1 MATRFVGEDLTPVL
15 PERRNRDE
23 KGPTPSSQELRAR
36 QRWRFWLLMV
46 GLVVAAC
53 LLILRL
59 FVYQIVQWGDQVA
72 MGQAHRG
79 AAARGVIVDRN
90 GTLLAAD
97 RFFYEVAITPNILYN
112 DEERREVANQL
123 EELAGMPANRT
134 LALLQEYQNS
144 SFLRLAETVPLAQ
157 AEAIEHKQEEMAQT
171 LDRFPLQYVFITP
184 VPLRYYPQHE
194 LASHL
199 LGFVNMERTPF
210 YGVESYYSRF
220 LLADSGIG
228 FTNKPQADLSSL
240 SSNLRRYMPSQAG
253 KDVVLTIDSAIQ
265 WIVEEELKRGVEEFK
280 AARGTVIIQNPYTG
294 EILAMAS
301 YPSYD
306 PNRFADTETANFL
319 DPAISQQ
326 YEPGS
331 IFKVI
336 TMASG
341 LDAEVMTPH
350 KVYNDPGFI
359 SIGERTIFNSQLI
372 GYGEVEAQDALAL
385 SLNVV
390 TAQVAVDIGVSQFYD
405 YVRRF
410 GFGSPTEVDLAGE
423 IPGAIK
429 VPGDPMWSLSDL
441 GTNSFGQGI
450 AVTPLQMVNSVSALA
465 NGGKLM
471 RPYVVSERV
480 YDGQVL
486 RTEPTVIHTAIG
498 NEYASQIAD
507 MMVHAVEIGNKK
519 ARVADYTVAGKSG
532 TAQIPTVAGYLEDQV
547 NASFVGFAPAQ
558 DPAVVMLVRLERPD
572 QEVTLWASDN
582 AAPIFSRIMT
592 RVLNYLG
599 AEPNSRRYAGSG
611 E

>member
-1 MATRFVGEDLTPVL
+1 
-15 PERRNRDE
+15 
-23 KGPTPSSQELRAR
+23 
-36 QRWRFWLLMV
+36 MV
-46 GLVVAAC
+46 MLALAAG

-59 FVYQIVQWGDQVA
+59 FVYQIIQWGAQVEV
-72 MGQAHRG
+72 GQGHQG
-79 AAARGVIVDRN
+79 APARGVIVDRN

-97 RFFYEVAITPNILYN
+97 RFFYEVAITPNLLNN
-112 DEERREVANQL
+112 DEERRSVASQL

-134 LALLQEYQNS
+134 LALLQEYQTAS
-144 SFLRLAETVPLAQ
+144 YLRLAETVPLAQ
-157 AEAIEHKQEEMAQT
+157 AEAIQERQDEIAID

-184 VPLRYYPQHE
+184 VPLRYYPQNE
-194 LASHL
+194 LASHI
-199 LGFVNMERTPF
+199 LGFVNAERSPF
-210 YGVESYYSRF
+210 YGVESYYDRF
-220 LLADSGIG
+220 LVADSGIG
-228 FTNKPQADLSSL
+228 FTSTPQKDLSTLSPSL
-240 SSNLRRYMPSQAG
+240 RKYLPSLAG
-253 KDVVLTIDSAIQ
+253 KDIVLTIDSAIQ
-265 WIVEEELKRGVEEFK
+265 WIVEEELQRGVEEFK
-280 AARGTVIIQNPYTG
+280 AVRGTVIIQNPHTG

-306 PNRFADTETANFL
+306 PNRYGETDTANFL
-319 DPAISQQ
+319 DPAVSQQ

-336 TMASG
+336 TMAAG
-341 LDAEVMTPH
+341 LDAEVMTPD

-372 GYGEVEAQDALAL
+372 GYGEIEAQDALAL

-390 TAQVAVDIGVSQFYD
+390 TAQVALDIGVSQFYD

-423 IPGAIK
+423 VPGAIK
-429 VPGDPMWSLSDL
+429 TPGDPLWSYSDL

-471 RPYVVSERV
+471 RPYVVKERV
-480 YDGQVL
+480 YDGKVL
-486 RTEPTVIHTAIG
+486 ETEPTVVHTAIAAK
-498 NEYASQIAD
+498 YADQIAD
-507 MMVHAVEIGNKK
+507 MMVHTVEVGNQK
-519 ARVADYTVAGKSG
+519 ARVEDYTVAGKSG

-547 NASFVGFAPAQ
+547 NASFVGFAPAD
-558 DPAVVMLVRLERPD
+558 DPAAVMLVVLERPD

-592 RVLNYLG
+592 RVLNYLNV
-599 AEPNSRRYAGSG
+599 EPDSRKYAG

>member
-1 MATRFVGEDLTPVL
+1 
-15 PERRNRDE
+15 
-23 KGPTPSSQELRAR
+23 
-36 QRWRFWLLMV
+36 MV
-46 GLVVAAC
+46 ILAAAAG

-59 FVYQIVQWGDQVA
+59 AIYQIVQWGDQLPI
-72 MGQAHRG
+72 GQPHTG
-79 AAARGVIVDRN
+79 ADARGVIVDRN

-97 RFFYEVAITPNILYN
+97 RFFYEVAITPNILHS

-134 LALLQEYQNS
+134 LAMLQEYQDS
-144 SFLRLAETVPLAQ
+144 SFLRLAETVPLAA
-157 AEAIEHKQEEMAQT
+157 AEAIEARQEEIAKT

-184 VPLRYYPQHE
+184 VPLRYYPQNE
-194 LASHL
+194 LASHI
-199 LGFVNMERTPF
+199 LGFVNAERSPF
-210 YGVESYYSRF
+210 YGVESYYDRY

-228 FTNKPQADLSSL
+228 FTTAPQAELSSL
-240 SSNLRRYMPSQAG
+240 SPSLRRYMPSQAG
-253 KDVVLTIDSAIQ
+253 KDIVLTIDSAIQ
-265 WIVEEELKRGVEEFK
+265 WIVEEELKKGVEEFK
-280 AARGTVIIQNPYTG
+280 AERGTVIIQNPHTG

-306 PNRFADTETANFL
+306 PNRFGDTATANFL

-336 TMASG
+336 TMAAG
-341 LDAEVMTPH
+341 LDAEVMTPD

-372 GYGEVEAQDALAL
+372 GYGEVEARDALAL

-390 TAQVAVDIGVSQFYD
+390 TAQVAVDIGTSQFYD

-423 IPGAIK
+423 VPGAIK
-429 VPGDPMWSLSDL
+429 VPGDPMWSPSDL

-471 RPYVVSERV
+471 RPYVVKERV
-480 YDGQVL
+480 YDGKVL
-486 RTEPTVIHTAIG
+486 VTEPTVIHTAISS
-498 NEYASQIAD
+498 EHADQIAD

-519 ARVADYTVAGKSG
+519 ARVDDYTVAGKSG

-547 NASFVGFAPAQ
+547 NASFVGFAPAEE
-558 DPAVVMLVRLERPD
+558 PAVVMLVRLERPD

-592 RVLNYLG
+592 RVLSYLNV
-599 AEPNSRRYAGSG
+599 EPNSRRMAG

>member
-1 MATRFVGEDLTPVL
+1 MSTRFVGEELVPTL
-15 PERRNRDE
+15 PERRNREDQE
-23 KGPTPSSQELRAR
+23 PTPSSQDLRAR

-46 GLVVAAC
+46 ILAAAAGLLV
-53 LLILRL
+53 LRL
-59 FVYQIVQWGDQVA
+59 SIYQIVQWGAQLPV
-72 MGQAHRG
+72 GQGHTG
-79 AAARGVIVDRN
+79 ADARGVIVDRN

-97 RFFYEVAITPNILYN
+97 RFFYEVSITPNLLLN
-112 DEERREVANQL
+112 DDERRSVATQL

-134 LALLQEYQNS
+134 LAMLQDYKES
-144 SFLRLAETVPLAQ
+144 SFLTLAETVPLAA
-157 AEAIEHKQEEMAQT
+157 AEAIETRQGEIAET

-184 VPLRYYPQHE
+184 VPLRYYPQNE

-199 LGFVNMERTPF
+199 LGFVNAERLPF
-210 YGVESYYSRF
+210 YGIESYYNRF

-228 FTNKPQADLSSL
+228 FTTAPQKELSSL
-240 SSNLRRYMPSQAG
+240 SPALRRYMPSAAG
-253 KDVVLTIDSAIQ
+253 KDIVLTIDSAIQ
-265 WIVEEELKRGVEEFK
+265 WIVEEELKKGVEEFK
-280 AARGTVIIQNPYTG
+280 AERGTVIIQNPYTG

-306 PNRFADTETANFL
+306 PNRYGETETANFL

-336 TMASG
+336 TMAAG
-341 LDAEVMTPH
+341 LDAEVMSPD
-350 KVYNDPGFI
+350 KIYNDPGFI
-359 SIGERTIFNSQLI
+359 TIGERTIYNSQLI

-390 TAQVAVDIGVSQFYD
+390 TAQVAVDIGTNQFYD

-423 IPGAIK
+423 VPGAIK
-429 VPGDPMWSLSDL
+429 VPGDPMWSPSDL

-450 AVTPLQMVNSVSALA
+450 AVTPLQMVNAVSALA

-471 RPYVVSERV
+471 RPYVVAERV
-480 YDGQVL
+480 YDGEVL
-486 RTEPTVIHTAIG
+486 VTQPTVIHTAIAP
-498 NEYASQIAD
+498 EYADQIAD
-507 MMVHAVEIGNKK
+507 MMVHTVEIGNKK

-532 TAQIPTVAGYLEDQV
+532 TAQIPTVNGYLQDQV
-547 NASFVGFAPAQ
+547 NSSFVGFAPAEE
-558 DPAVVMLVRLERPD
+558 PAVVMLVRLERPD

-592 RVLNYLG
+592 RVLNYLNV
-599 AEPNSRRYAGSG
+599 EPNSRRTG

>member
-1 MATRFVGEDLTPVL
+1 
-15 PERRNRDE
+15 
-23 KGPTPSSQELRAR
+23 
-36 QRWRFWLLMV
+36 MV
-46 GLVVAAC
+46 ILAAAAG

-59 FVYQIVQWGDQVA
+59 SIYQIVQWGEQLPV
-72 MGQAHRG
+72 GRPHTG
-79 AAARGVIVDRN
+79 ADARGVIVDRN

-97 RFFYEVAITPNILYN
+97 RFFYEVAITPNLLLS
-112 DEERREVANQL
+112 DEERRGVANQL

-134 LALLQEYQNS
+134 LALLQEYQDS
-144 SFLRLAETVPLAQ
+144 SFLRLAETVPLAA
-157 AEAIEHKQEEMAQT
+157 AEAIESRQEEIAKS

-194 LASHL
+194 LASHV
-199 LGFVNMERTPF
+199 LGFVNAERSPF

-228 FTNKPQADLSSL
+228 FTNAPQKDLSSL
-240 SSNLRRYMPSQAG
+240 SPALRRYMPSQAG
-253 KDVVLTIDSAIQ
+253 KDIVLTIDSAIQ
-265 WIVEEELKRGVEEFK
+265 WIVEEELKKGVEEFK
-280 AARGTVIIQNPYTG
+280 AERGTVIIQNPYTG

-306 PNRFADTETANFL
+306 PNRFGDTETANFL

-336 TMASG
+336 TMAAG
-341 LDAEVMTPH
+341 LDAEVMTPD

-359 SIGERTIFNSQLI
+359 TIGERTIFNSQLI

-390 TAQVAVDIGVSQFYD
+390 TAQVAVDIGTSQFYD

-423 IPGAIK
+423 VPGAIK
-429 VPGDPMWSLSDL
+429 VPGDPMWSPSDL

-471 RPYVVSERV
+471 RPYVVGQRV
-480 YDGQVL
+480 YDGKVL
-486 RTEPTVIHTAIG
+486 VTEPTVIHTAIAP
-498 NEYASQIAD
+498 EYAEQIAD
-507 MMVHAVEIGNKK
+507 MMVHTVEIGNKK
-519 ARVADYTVAGKSG
+519 ARVDDYTVAGKSG

-547 NASFVGFAPAQ
+547 NASFVGFAPAEE
-558 DPAVVMLVRLERPD
+558 PAVVMLVRLERPD
-572 QEVTLWASDN
+572 QDVTLWASDN

-592 RVLNYLG
+592 RVLNYLNV
-599 AEPNSRRYAGSG
+599 EPNSRKAGN
-611 E
+611 

>member
-1 MATRFVGEDLTPVL
+1 MTTGRFVGEELVPTL

-23 KGPTPSSQELRAR
+23 QEPTPPSQDLRAR

-46 GLVVAAC
+46 GLAVAAL

-59 FVYQIVQWGDQVA
+59 FIYQIVQWGTQVEV
-72 MGQAHRG
+72 GTAHAG
-79 AAARGVIVDRN
+79 APARGVIVDRN

-97 RFFYEVAITPNILYN
+97 RFFYEVAITPNILRS
-112 DEERREVANQL
+112 DDERRLVATQL
-123 EELAGMPANRT
+123 EELAGIPANRT
-134 LALLQEYQNS
+134 LSLLQDYS
-144 SFLRLAETVPLAQ
+144 TASYLRLAETVPLAA
-157 AEAIEHKQEEMAQT
+157 AEAIEAKQDEISLT

-184 VPLRYYPQHE
+184 VPLRYYPQHN
-194 LASHL
+194 LASHM
-199 LGFVNMERTPF
+199 LGFVNSERTPF
-210 YGVESYYSRF
+210 YGVESYYNRF

-228 FTNKPQADLSSL
+228 FTNKPQAGIDSL
-240 SSNLRRYMPSQAG
+240 SPNLRRFLPSPAG
-253 KDVVLTIDSAIQ
+253 KDIVLTIDSAIQ
-265 WIVEEELKRGVEEFK
+265 WIVEEELKKGVEEF
-280 AARGTVIIQNPYTG
+280 AAQRGTIIVQNPHTG

-306 PNRFADTETANFL
+306 PNRFGETETGVFL

-336 TMASG
+336 TMAAG
-341 LDAEVMTPH
+341 LDTDVMTPD

-372 GYGEVEAQDALAL
+372 GYGEVQAQDALAL

-390 TAQVAVDIGVSQFYD
+390 TAQVAVEIGTSQFYD

-423 IPGAIK
+423 VPGAIK
-429 VPGDPMWSLSDL
+429 VPGDSLWSPSDL
-441 GTNSFGQGI
+441 ATNSFGQGI

-480 YDGQVL
+480 YDGKVL
-486 RTEPTVIHTAIG
+486 KTEPTVIHTAISPD
-498 NEYASQIAD
+498 AAKDITD
-507 MMVHAVEIGNKK
+507 MMVHTVDIGNKR
-519 ARVADYTVAGKSG
+519 AMVNDFTVAGKSG
-532 TAQIPTVAGYLEDQV
+532 TAQIPTINGYLPDQV
-547 NASFVGFAPAQ
+547 NASFVGYAPAE
-558 DPAVVMLVRLERPD
+558 DPAVVILVVLERPD
-572 QEVTLWASDN
+572 QKVTLWASEN
-582 AAPIFSRIMT
+582 AAPIFARVT
-592 RVLNYLG
+592 DRVLNYLNI
-599 AEPNSRRYAGSG
+599 EPNSRRQASNN
-611 E
+611 